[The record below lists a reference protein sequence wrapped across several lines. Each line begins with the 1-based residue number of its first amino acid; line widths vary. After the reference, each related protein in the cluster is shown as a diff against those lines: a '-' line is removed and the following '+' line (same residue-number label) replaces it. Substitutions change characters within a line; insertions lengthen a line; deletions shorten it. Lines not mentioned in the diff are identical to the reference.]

1 MIKFKVW
8 SDHVDGAR
16 GRCSHVHTAH
26 AAHPTS
32 TRPCC
37 ISATNNYTFNYDIWP
52 CSTLLLFVLNSP
64 FVLAR
69 SSLVCSMYV
78 IAMIQVQFSFCLMV
92 QGAWSTRQCR
102 CRWLYNASCLRY
114 EPRCTWRRSAEGR
127 WRPRRYS
134 MGNTHIP
141 HILYNLRGRLFNR
154 LIVWERAS
162 LFITHLRIVRHCA
175 RMSETGSFV
184 YMCIE

>member
-134 MGNTHIP
+134 MGKFTHTHTYHTSFTISEDVFSIGWLYERELHCLL
-141 HILYNLRGRLFNR
+141 HI
-154 LIVWERAS
+154 
-162 LFITHLRIVRHCA
+162 
-175 RMSETGSFV
+175 
-184 YMCIE
+184 